1 MDHVVCMDAGSQEL
15 ENLVNG
21 NKSMILRGAD
31 SKDLP
36 YGSVNEGDTLYFVSS
51 AGLGEVKAKAVV
63 SYVYNSGSLSVEES
77 FETIIRNQD
86 KLQLP
91 DNQFDRLAGKKY
103 LVLIGISDIEEI
115 EPFRID
121 RNGFTYPYD
130 WLPVENI
137 GIVSHSSC

>member
-1 MDHVVCMDAGSQEL
+1 MDHIVCMDAGAQEL

-31 SKDLP
+31 VRDLP
-36 YGSVNEGDTLYFVSS
+36 YGSVNEGDILYFVNS
-51 AGLGEVKAKAVV
+51 AGEGEVKARAVV
-63 SYVYNSGSLSVEES
+63 SSVFNSGSLSVEES

-103 LVLIGISDIEEI
+103 LIFIGISDIEEI

-121 RNGFTYPYD
+121 RTGFKYPD
-130 WLPVENI
+130 GWLPVGNI
-137 GIVSHSSC
+137 DFVSQNQC

>member
-1 MDHVVCMDAGSQEL
+1 MDHVVCLDAGAKEL

-21 NKSMILRGAD
+21 NKSMILRG
-31 SKDLP
+31 SEKKDLP
-36 YGSVNEGDTLYFVSS
+36 YGTVHKGDLLYFMTCI
-51 AGLGEVKAKAVV
+51 GDGEVKARGIV
-63 SYVYNSGSLSVEES
+63 SSVYNSVRLSVEES

-91 DNQFDRLAGKKY
+91 DLQFEKLAGKKF
-103 LVLIGISDIEEI
+103 LVLIGIEEIEVI

-121 RNGFTYPYD
+121 IPIFTSPDD

-137 GIVSHSSC
+137 NSLCLPL